1 MADQIQKYD
10 AGAIANFLRQPE
22 NVEQFT
28 QIMGHAGKSYV
39 QSVIIAV
46 ANNEQ
51 LMVCTPPSIM
61 RSALRAASL
70 ELSCDPSLRQAYLI
84 PRNRKIKGKN
94 GTPDTWV
101 KEAQFQPHYN
111 GLYTLAMRTGKYW
124 VINVSPVYEGS
135 EVYEDMLT
143 GLHTV
148 VLENGLM
155 TGNEQVAR
163 LRKVSDKN
171 GKKVIG
177 WLGYF
182 KTKKGSEKSVYM
194 TVEEI
199 EKHAAKF
206 SESYQN
212 NGSPWKNAEHHPIM
226 QMKTVL
232 IALLK
237 WADMSGSESSVLRQA
252 MEADTEEET
261 EYHVE
266 QGEVIEGETHPVE
279 EQSDLDKDFP
289 PMPAD
294 WQAAKAA
301 KEAAEPKKPAPQP
314 EAASSRPYPPEV
326 FKQKFAILTETL
338 QANNHLENVG
348 EYQQRIIASAL
359 DGVFG
364 GEKTMRY
371 EVCNWLTGHSSTKD
385 MSKAQV
391 KAIMA
396 VMSITDFNQAPSVD
410 SMTEFKQAH
419 AAALVASGQGEL
431 PF

>member
-1 MADQIQKYD
+1 MADQMTKYD

-51 LMVCTPPSIM
+51 LMACTPPSIM

-84 PRNRKIKGKN
+84 PRNRKVKGKN
-94 GTPDTWV
+94 GQADAWV
-101 KEAQFQPHYN
+101 KEATFQPHYN

-171 GKKVIG
+171 GKKAIG

-212 NGSPWKNAEHHPIM
+212 NGSLWKSTEHHSTM

-237 WADMSGSESSVLRQA
+237 WADMSGSENSILRQA
-252 MEADTEEET
+252 MEPETEEET
-261 EYHVE
+261 QEHADHSD
-266 QGEVIEGETHPVE
+266 VIEGESYPVE
-279 EQSDLDKDFP
+279 EGSDFDKNL
-289 PMPAD
+289 PAD
-294 WQAAKAA
+294 WQAAKSA
-301 KEAAEPKKPAPQP
+301 KEAEKQP
-314 EAASSRPYPPEV
+314 ETTAKMNGAPRPYSPDDFRAAIVKVLAKYAGYTATE
-326 FKQKFAILTETL
+326 KQRQLCAMLLDVALMDEGKEARHTLTRWL
-338 QANNHLENVG
+338 FGVPSLKD
-348 EYQQRIIASAL
+348 L
-359 DGVFG
+359 DGGQINALLKWLDPQKDSG
-364 GEKTMRY
+364 GGYTPGQHVTTEA
-371 EVCNWLTGHSSTKD
+371 
-385 MSKAQV
+385 KAV
-391 KAIMA
+391 Y
-396 VMSITDFNQAPSVD
+396 
-410 SMTEFKQAH
+410 KQA
-419 AAALVASGQGEL
+419 LTDEG
-431 PF
+431 

>member
-1 MADQIQKYD
+1 MGEMMKYD
-10 AGAIANFLRQPE
+10 GGAIANFLRQPE
-22 NVEQFT
+22 NIEQFT

-51 LMVCTPPSIM
+51 LMACTPPSIM

-84 PRNRKIKGKN
+84 PRNRKVKGKN
-94 GTPDTWV
+94 GQADSWV

-148 VLENGLM
+148 QLDNGLM
-155 TGNEQVAR
+155 SGLEQVSR

-171 GKKVIG
+171 GKAVIG

-194 TVEEI
+194 TVKEI
-199 EKHAAKF
+199 EGHAAKF
-206 SESYQN
+206 SDSYGN
-212 NGSPWKNAEHHPIM
+212 AGSLWKNAEHRPIM

-237 WADMSGSESSVLRQA
+237 WADMSGSENTTLRQA
-252 MEADTEEET
+252 LDAESLDETVEPESVIDAQVEPVTTADE
-261 EYHVE
+261 
-266 QGEVIEGETHPVE
+266 IE
-279 EQSDLDKDFP
+279 KDYP

-301 KEAAEPKKPAPQP
+301 KEAEEKKPA
-314 EAASSRPYPPEV
+314 EITRPYPPEI
-326 FKQKFAILTETL
+326 FREKFSAVVAAVQEK
-338 QANNHLENVG
+338 NHLDKIG
-348 EYQQRIIASAL
+348 EPQRKIVASAI
-359 DGVFG
+359 DGIFE

-371 EVCNWLTGHSSTKD
+371 EVCNWLTGSSSTKD
-385 MSKAQV
+385 MTKAQIR
-391 KAIMA
+391 ALMLIMG
-396 VMSITDFNQAPSVD
+396 VEDFNQAPKA
-410 SMTEFKQAH
+410 EAIAELKAAH
-419 AAALVASGQGEL
+419 AAALVAAGQL
-431 PF
+431 QFQF

>member
-10 AGAIANFLRQPE
+10 AGAISNFLRQPE

-51 LMVCTPPSIM
+51 LMACTPPSIM

-84 PRNRKIKGKN
+84 PRNRKVKGTN
-94 GTPDTWV
+94 GKPDTWV

-182 KTKKGSEKSVYM
+182 KTKKGSEKSAYM

-199 EKHAAKF
+199 EEHAAKF
-206 SESYQN
+206 SDSYQS
-212 NGSPWKNAEHHPIM
+212 GSSLWKNQEHRPIM

-237 WADMSGSESSVLRQA
+237 WADMSGTENSILRQA
-252 MEADTEEET
+252 MQADTEDEGQE
-261 EYHVE
+261 HAE
-266 QGEVIEGETHPVE
+266 QGDVIEGESHPVE

-289 PMPAD
+289 PLGPD
-294 WQAAKAA
+294 WQAAQSA
-301 KEAAEPKKPAPQP
+301 KEAEKQP
-314 EAASSRPYPPEV
+314 EPPAKMNGAPRPYSPV
-326 FKQKFAILTETL
+326 DFQAAIAKVLAKYTNHTATDKQRQLCAMLLDIALMDEGKDARHTLTRWL
-338 QANNHLENVG
+338 FGKPSLK
-348 EYQQRIIASAL
+348 
-359 DGVFG
+359 DCDG
-364 GEKTMRY
+364 GEINALLK
-371 EVCNWLTGHSSTKD
+371 WLDPQKD
-385 MSKAQV
+385 SGGGYAPGQHVTTEAKAAYV
-391 KAIMA
+391 
-396 VMSITDFNQAPSVD
+396 QALKD
-410 SMTEFKQAH
+410 E
-419 AAALVASGQGEL
+419 GQQEL
-431 PF
+431 I

>member
-1 MADQIQKYD
+1 MADQMTKYD

-51 LMVCTPPSIM
+51 LMACTPPSIM

-84 PRNRKIKGKN
+84 PRNRKVKGKN
-94 GTPDTWV
+94 GQADAWV
-101 KEAQFQPHYN
+101 KEATFQPHYN

-171 GKKVIG
+171 GKKAIG

-212 NGSPWKNAEHHPIM
+212 NGSLWKSTEHHSTM

-237 WADMSGSESSVLRQA
+237 WADMSGSENSILRQA
-252 MEADTEEET
+252 MEPETEEET
-261 EYHVE
+261 QEHADHSD
-266 QGEVIEGETHPVE
+266 VIEGESYPVE
-279 EQSDLDKDFP
+279 EGSDFDKNL
-289 PMPAD
+289 PAD
-294 WQAAKAA
+294 WQAARAA
-301 KEAAEPKKPAPQP
+301 T
-314 EAASSRPYPPEV
+314 RPYPPEL
-326 FKQKFAILTETL
+326 FKEKFQSLSAAIQEK
-338 QANNHLENVG
+338 NHLDNIG
-348 EYQQRIIASAL
+348 EYQQRIVASAI
-359 DGVFG
+359 DGIFG
-364 GEKTMRY
+364 GEHTMRY
-371 EVCNWLTGHSSTKD
+371 EVCNWLTGYSSTKD
-385 MSKAQV
+385 MHKSQIKALLS
-391 KAIMA
+391 
-396 VMSITDFNQAPSVD
+396 VMGVTDFNQAPSVE
-410 SMTEFKQAH
+410 SMTEFKSAH
-419 AAALVASGQGEL
+419 TEALKAAGQQS
-431 PF
+431 F